1 MTSTDGHPEELYS
14 KHTEKQENHENPGV
28 ARHFP
33 VLLAGLLGVGEGA
46 GTYTGSVGGSLIH
59 LEAHFEILEFSN
71 HFLLH
76 FLKILFLI
84 SKLVFISFSVLATRT
99 TCRVLDRA

>member
-1 MTSTDGHPEELYS
+1 M
-14 KHTEKQENHENPGV
+14 ENIENPGV

-59 LEAHFEILEFSN
+59 LEAHFEILEF
-71 HFLLH
+71 FLLFH
-76 FLKILFLI
+76 FNLTGMIIF
-84 SKLVFISFSVLATRT
+84 SFSVLATRT

>member
-1 MTSTDGHPEELYS
+1 MENL
-14 KHTEKQENHENPGV
+14 EKPGV

-59 LEAHFEILEFSN
+59 LEAHFEILEFY
-71 HFLLH
+71 FW
-76 FLKILFLI
+76 I
-84 SKLVFISFSVLATRT
+84 SFIGLVIFSFSVLATRT

>member
-1 MTSTDGHPEELYS
+1 MGTLRNFYS
-14 KHTEKQENHENPGV
+14 RQKQGEIKYENPGV

-59 LEAHFEILEFSN
+59 LEAHFESLDFYFIGSEFVS
-71 HFLLH
+71 
-76 FLKILFLI
+76 
-84 SKLVFISFSVLATRT
+84 SFSVLATRM